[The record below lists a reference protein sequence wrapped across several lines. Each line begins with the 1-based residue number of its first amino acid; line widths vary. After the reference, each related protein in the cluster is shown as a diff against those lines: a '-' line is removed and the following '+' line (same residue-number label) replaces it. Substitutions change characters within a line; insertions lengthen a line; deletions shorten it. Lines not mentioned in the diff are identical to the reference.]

1 MGRYEYATPQGGESC
16 GYAVVPRY
24 LLLDPHISSEAKV
37 LYAHLSVIT
46 DSATSRLLAERMR
59 CSQRSIRRWMKELR
73 DAGWVQ

>member
-1 MGRYEYATPQGGESC
+1 MGRYEYATPQGGESR

-24 LLLDPHISSEAKV
+24 LLLAPHINSEAKV
-37 LYAHLSVIT
+37 LYAHLSVI

-59 CSQRSIRRWMKELR
+59 CSQRSINRWMKELR